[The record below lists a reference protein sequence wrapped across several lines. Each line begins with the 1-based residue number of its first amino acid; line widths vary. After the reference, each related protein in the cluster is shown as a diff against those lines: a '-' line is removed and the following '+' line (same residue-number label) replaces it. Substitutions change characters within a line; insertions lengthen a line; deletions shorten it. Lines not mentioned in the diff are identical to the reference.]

1 MMTARPWW
9 VSEVDPPDP
18 NAPIVVD
25 ATFRVGRSYCCR
37 VTIPAAAA
45 GAVIYLDVQWRPRP
59 PDRPLTRCERRDY
72 RRGLESA
79 LREAARLTGLPMI
92 HAEL

>member
-1 MMTARPWW
+1 MSGKPWW
-9 VSEVDPPDP
+9 ASEADPSDP

-25 ATFRVGRSYCCR
+25 AVFRVGRSYRCR
-37 VTIPAAAA
+37 VKIPAAAA
-45 GAVIYLDVQWRPRP
+45 GAVIYLDVQWSPRP
-59 PDRPLTRCERRDY
+59 PDRPLSRCERRDY
-72 RRGLESA
+72 RRGLDNA